1 MPDYV
6 ITIRA
11 RDDAGAFTD
20 NPGPTQ
26 FLVVPDG
33 QSDYSQAVALAPG
46 VWVGQVLSL
55 SPPVP
60 DATGTVR
67 SDVLV
72 FIHGYNNTIADVLTR
87 HRLLKQGLP
96 NHGFGGM
103 VVSFDWPCDD
113 VALAYVA
120 DRVRAKN
127 TALQLVQ
134 DCIMLLARRQAQG
147 DCDTNVHLLAHST
160 GAYVIREA
168 FDDADD
174 RNAVASANWT
184 VSQLALIAGD
194 VSSASMS
201 AGNSSSNSIYRHCIR
216 LTNYSNPYDE
226 VLQLS
231 NVKRVGVAPRVGRV
245 GLPTNSPPT
254 AVNVDCGDY
263 YQATAQLPPP
273 LTLTGVR
280 SHSWYF
286 GDPVFT
292 EDLAQTLN
300 GNIDR
305 RVITTR
311 SSAPEDSSFWHR
323 RGSGRRCERS
333 TILLRS
339 TLAASSET
347 NLPPLV

>member
-103 VVSFDWPCDD
+103 LVSFDWPCDD

-245 GLPTNSPPT
+245 GLPTDSPPT

-311 SSAPEDSSFWHR
+311 EVISPGRFKLLAPQ
-323 RGSGRRCERS
+323 G
-333 TILLRS
+333 
-339 TLAASSET
+339 
-347 NLPPLV
+347 